1 MTPRALVERAIDAR
15 QNAYAPYSGF
25 RVGAAL
31 LSANDAVFCGC
42 NIENSAF
49 SPTLCAERVAF
60 GAAIAAGCQ
69 EFSAIAV
76 VGGAQDSADSICF
89 PCGVCRQVM
98 REFCRDDFLIYLLD
112 GEQIVRY
119 RLDELLPH
127 SFSLEGEHGH
137 AHD

>member
-31 LSANDAVFCGC
+31 LGSTGQVFYGC

-60 GAAIAAGCQ
+60 GSAIAAGCRD
-69 EFSAIAV
+69 FSAIAV
-76 VGGAQDSADSICF
+76 VGGAQDNTGRSCF
-89 PCGVCRQVM
+89 PCGVCRQIM

-112 GEQIVRY
+112 GEQIVHY

-127 SFSLEGEHGH
+127 SFALEGEHGH